1 MADYSRGIWDYMLA
15 KIGHKSGVAALMG
28 NLEAESGLKPNNL
41 QNSYESALGF
51 TDESYTEAID
61 SGRYTRSQFVND
73 QAGYGLAQWTYSTR
87 KANLYDTWVNNGFPS
102 IADITLQCS
111 FLYAELV
118 VSYPGVLRVLETA
131 TSIREASDKVLHDFE
146 NPADQSTSVEVY
158 RASLGQAWYD
168 KYAEGG
174 GGGEGPVVP
183 PSPTPVKSKSMPLW
197 LMYAA
202 TRRGM

>member
-1 MADYSRGIWDYMLA
+1 MADYSRGIWDYLLA
-15 KIGHKSGVAALMG
+15 KIGNKYGVAALMG
-28 NLEAESGLKPNNL
+28 NLQAESGLQPNNL
-41 QNSYESALGF
+41 QNSYETALGF
-51 TDESYTEAID
+51 TDESYTAAVD
-61 SGRYTRSQFVND
+61 SGSYTRSQFIND

-87 KANLYDTWVNNGFPS
+87 KATLYDTWKNNGFPS
-102 IADITLQCS
+102 IADITLQLS
-111 FLYAELV
+111 VLYAELV
-118 VSYPGVLRVLETA
+118 VSYAGVLRVLESA

-168 KYAEGG
+168 LYSEG

-183 PSPTPVKSKSMPLW
+183 PSPTPAKRKTMPLW

-202 TRRGM
+202 TRRRV